1 MRHEL
6 VLEGHAF
13 RLRPIGPQDAEFV
26 LALRTASRVQGRLHP
41 VSGLLGDQV
50 AWIEGYL
57 RRPGDWYWVVER
69 SLDGRPEGTLGLY
82 DLEADRSRAEWGRW
96 LLRPGSLGAPESA
109 LLLYRAA
116 FEKLG
121 LAEVHCRTVATNA
134 AVVSFHDRSG
144 LERTGGLPGAF
155 VLGDTVV
162 DAVEHS
168 LTRDRWPFTRDLL
181 EVRAAQAA
189 EILSRGSR

>member
-96 LLRPGSLGAPESA
+96 LL
-109 LLLYRAA
+109 LLYRAA
-116 FEKLG
+116 FEKLA

-144 LERTGGLPGAF
+144 LERTGVLPGAF